1 MYVGTVTSES
11 SPTNVNAKNYAVVIA
26 HQKVDELVTLLSG
39 KYAEVFPCF
48 IDTKSLPL
56 STCLTE
62 VFFFYLHLILFSQH
76 VEADATSCC

>member
-1 MYVGTVTSES
+1 VYVGTVTSEP
-11 SPTNVNAKNYAVVIA
+11 SPTNVNAKNYAVAIA

-62 VFFFYLHLILFSQH
+62 VFCSAFNIVFAARGGRRY
-76 VEADATSCC
+76 